1 MRVLKWFLIGIVLL
15 SLGGLLGAGYVFK
28 KYVLTPNVGSQ
39 QTATTPLVNTG
50 SSTEE
55 FKPVTITADQ
65 LTPGQRKVLETLG
78 IDTTSVMVTAEM
90 MACAETGVGSA
101 RYKEIVA
108 GATPSIG
115 EGLTLLACFKQQ

>member
-1 MRVLKWFLIGIVLL
+1 MQVLKWFLIGIVLL
-15 SLGGLLGAGYVFK
+15 SLGGLIGAGYVVK
-28 KYVLTPNVGSQ
+28 KYVLTPSGGSH
-39 QTATTPLVNTG
+39 QTVAAPVANTG

-78 IDTTSVMVTAEM
+78 IDTTSVTVTPEM
-90 MACAETGVGSA
+90 MACAEAGVGSA

-115 EGLTLLACFKQQ
+115 EGLTLLACFKQ